1 MSAAAA
7 RLLRVELTDRHLVSA
22 IAAGDLTC
30 LGILFD
36 RYGDDVRR
44 VLARLGVSS
53 CDLDDLVQ
61 QTFLDVPRASARF
74 RDDGAVRPWLIGLAT
89 MVARRRRRSLARMF
103 RRLEAWASE
112 PHEPVRT
119 PADSYEQQ
127 AELARVWEAL
137 DRLSP
142 KQRDAFVLVVLEG
155 LPGAEAA
162 EILAIPIATIWTRI
176 HHARNELRR
185 ALETDAA

>member
-7 RLLRVELTDRHLVSA
+7 RLLRVELSDRHLVSA

-36 RYGDDVRR
+36 RYGEDVRR
-44 VLARLGVSS
+44 VLARLGVCSS
-53 CDLDDLVQ
+53 DLDDLVQ

-89 MVARRRRRSLARMF
+89 MVARRRRRTLARMF
-103 RRLEAWASE
+103 RRLEAWARE
-112 PHEPVRT
+112 PQEPVRT
-119 PADSYEQQ
+119 PADSYEQH

-162 EILAIPIATIWTRI
+162 EILTIPIATIWTRI

-185 ALETDAA
+185 ALESDVA